1 MLSAGNKMNVYSCAD
16 VMCDFGREGSVV
28 HQQDIEVFDVVNEE
42 LLQSIR
48 QMESSFLIV
57 TVTDLWH
64 GLVASKS
71 SSHSV
76 VDTCILV

>member
-1 MLSAGNKMNVYSCAD
+1 MNMYSCAD
-16 VMCDFGREGSVV
+16 VVGDFCREGSVV
-28 HQQDIEVFDVVNEE
+28 HQQDVEVFDVVNEE
-42 LLQSIR
+42 LLQTIG